1 MLRIDIKKA
10 QDSVVHT
17 LLNNQF
23 LKENWNSN
31 LLKILIKCKRQ
42 ANQKLKIEESYT
54 EVIKQSK
61 GNRQGGIIETLEF
74 IF

>member
-1 MLRIDIKKA
+1 M
-10 QDSVVHT
+10 HT

-31 LLKILIKCKRQ
+31 LLKILVKCKRY
-42 ANQKLKIEESYT
+42 ANQRIKIEESYT
-54 EVIKQSK
+54 EIIKQSK